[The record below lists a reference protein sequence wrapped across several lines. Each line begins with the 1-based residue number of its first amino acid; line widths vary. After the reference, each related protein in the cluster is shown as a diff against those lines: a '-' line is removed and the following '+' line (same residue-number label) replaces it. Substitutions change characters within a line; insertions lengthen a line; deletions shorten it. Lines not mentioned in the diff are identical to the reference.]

1 MPKTT
6 KKTITTK
13 AASKKPAPKKVVKKT
28 TTKKAPAKKVV
39 AKKTAPKK
47 IVKKTVAKK
56 APAKKVAKKATK
68 KSAAK
73 KTVAS
78 KRSKTVVEALIDVGF
93 GNLLYIRGDAP
104 GLSWETGVPM
114 DCVGNESWSISM
126 SGVNS
131 SFEYKVL
138 INDIHW
144 ESGSNNIAKPGSTS
158 STSPSF
164 E

>member
-1 MPKTT
+1 MKKAT
-6 KKTITTK
+6 KKTATK
-13 AASKKPAPKKVVKKT
+13 AVKKVAKKAPRKAV
-28 TTKKAPAKKVV
+28 KKAPAKK
-39 AKKTAPKK
+39 T
-47 IVKKTVAKK
+47 
-56 APAKKVAKKATK
+56 PAKKVAKEA
-68 KSAAK
+68 
-73 KTVAS
+73 VAN
-78 KRSKTVVEALIDVGF
+78 KYSKTVVEALIDVGF

-114 DCVGNESWSISM
+114 DCGDAESWSISM
-126 SGVNS
+126 PDVNS

-144 ESGSNNIAKPGSTS
+144 ESGSNNTAKPGSTT

>member
-1 MPKTT
+1 MKKAT
-6 KKTITTK
+6 KKT
-13 AASKKPAPKKVVKKT
+13 ASKA
-28 TTKKAPAKKVV
+28 AKKV
-39 AKKTAPKK
+39 AKKAA
-47 IVKKTVAKK
+47 KKTVAKK
-56 APAKKVAKKATK
+56 AVKKAAAKKAVAPKAPAKKMAKKAVK

-73 KTVAS
+73 KAGSS
-78 KRSKTVVEALIDVGF
+78 KSSKTVVEAIVDVGF

-114 DCVGNESWSISM
+114 DCAGAESWSISM
-126 SGVNS
+126 SDVNS

-144 ESGSNNIAKPGSTS
+144 ESGSNNIASAGSTS
-158 STSPSF
+158 STNPTF